1 MRGQDDLN
9 KLEVS
14 KSSNL
19 KGNVR
24 ISGSKNAVL
33 PIIAASILTEETC
46 MIEDVP
52 DLTDVNNMQ
61 DILINIGV
69 KVNWDKD
76 GKTLKVNALKIK
88 STDMTYEDLAQKMR
102 ASILM
107 LGPMLAR
114 EKHAKISFPGG
125 CVIGNRPID
134 LHIKGLTALGANI
147 DTKHGYIEAYADRL
161 EGTKIYLDFP
171 SVGATE
177 NIMMAAVRAEGKTII
192 ENAANEPEIVD
203 LANFLIEMGADI
215 EGAGTD
221 TIVIEGVSD
230 LHGVGYKIIPDRIE
244 AGTFMIA
251 AAITGGDITIENIIL
266 DHINPIIAKLEESN
280 VEIDISDDKI
290 RVKSDGNIK
299 AVDITTLPFPGF
311 PTDMQAP
318 FTALMSIAEGTSVIV
333 ETIFENRFMHV
344 GELVK
349 MGADAKVEGR
359 SCIVVGADKLT
370 GANVSASDLRAG
382 IALLLAALCAEGK
395 TIINNFNHIERGY
408 EDVVDKFV
416 AIGANIKKC

>member
-1 MRGQDDLN
+1 MN
-9 KLEVS
+9 KLEIS

-33 PIIAASILTEETC
+33 PIIAATILTKEIC
-46 MIEDVP
+46 SIQDVP
-52 DLTDVNNMQ
+52 NLTDVNNMQ

-69 KVNWDKD
+69 KVNWKKDDKI
-76 GKTLKVNALKIK
+76 LEINALDIE

-107 LGPMLAR
+107 LGPMLTR
-114 EKHAKISFPGG
+114 EGHAKISLPGG
-125 CVIGNRPID
+125 CVIGSRPID
-134 LHIKGLTALGANI
+134 LHIKGLTALGAKIN
-147 DTKHGYIEAYADRL
+147 KKYGYIEAYADKL
-161 EGTKIYLDFP
+161 IGTKIYLDFP

-177 NIMMAAVRAEGKTII
+177 NIMMAAVKAEGKTII
-192 ENAANEPEIVD
+192 ENAAIEPEIVD
-203 LANFLIEMGADI
+203 LANFLLKMGANI
-215 EGAGTD
+215 KGAGTD
-221 TIVIEGVSD
+221 TIVIRGVSD
-230 LHGVGYKIIPDRIE
+230 LHGVKYKIIPDRIE

-266 DHINPIIAKLEESN
+266 DHINPIIAKLEECN
-280 VEIDISDDKI
+280 VKIDILDNKI
-290 RVKSDGNIK
+290 RVKSDGEIK
-299 AVDITTLPFPGF
+299 AADITTLPFPGF

-344 GELVK
+344 DELVK

-359 SCIVVGADKLT
+359 SCIVVGVDKLT

-382 IALLLAALCAEGK
+382 IALLLAALCAEGD
-395 TIINNFNHIERGY
+395 TTINNISHIERGY
-408 EDVVDKFV
+408 EEVVEKFV
-416 AIGANIKKC
+416 AVGANIKKC